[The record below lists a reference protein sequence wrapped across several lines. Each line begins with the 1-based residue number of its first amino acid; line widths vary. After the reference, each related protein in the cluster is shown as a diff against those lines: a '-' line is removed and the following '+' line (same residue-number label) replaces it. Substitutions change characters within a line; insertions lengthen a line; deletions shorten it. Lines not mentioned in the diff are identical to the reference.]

1 MTNNEMRSLH
11 STPTSASAKRGMP
24 IAEIG
29 ASVMYWLAAHSYF
42 LPGLYLQ
49 RYSTLFGLS
58 LAAKRRSNVPKP
70 LVQRLL
76 RGTLESTNY
85 FEFDFAWKALTSLKP
100 NGKNYLDVLSPWLL
114 PFLFVQRRRIPKAT
128 IVNAN
133 TLTMQVLQGLSD
145 AAGLGSKWE
154 IIDRALDDC
163 SLPQGS
169 FDVIT
174 SISGPAQV
182 ANDSAL
188 VATMWT
194 LLKCGGRLIISVPC
208 ICEAME
214 EPVSQDGNRE
224 VGTEP
229 LLARPRVYDPQLL
242 QDRILSVLGEPNSI
256 VVYGEIARHDSRQAK
271 RVAAGPGFPP
281 PREPLEMARDWR
293 CYSRIQDLPGL
304 GVSAMTFDKAFR
316 PKATAGAEHEQ

>member
-1 MTNNEMRSLH
+1 MKNSEMRSLY
-11 STPTSASAKRGMP
+11 SIPASAPTKRGMP
-24 IAEIG
+24 IADIG
-29 ASVMYWLAAHSYF
+29 ASFIYWLAAHSYF

-58 LAAKRRSNVPKP
+58 LAARRRSTVPKP
-70 LVQRLL
+70 LLQRLL
-76 RGTLESTNY
+76 SGTLESTNY

-100 NGKNYLDVLSPWLL
+100 VGKNYLDVLSPWLL
-114 PFLFVQRRRIPKAT
+114 PLLLVQRRRIPKAT
-128 IVNAN
+128 IVSPN
-133 TLTMQVLQGLSD
+133 TLSMQAFRGLSD
-145 AAGLGSKWE
+145 AAGLGAKWE

-163 SLPQGS
+163 SLSQES

-182 ANDSAL
+182 KNDSAL

-208 ICEAME
+208 ICETME
-214 EPVSQDGNRE
+214 EPVSQDGNAD

-229 LLARPRVYDPQLL
+229 FLACPRVYDPQLL
-242 QDRILSVLGEPNSI
+242 QERIFSVLGEPTSN
-256 VVYGEIARHDSRQAK
+256 VVYGEIAKQDLRQAK
-271 RVAAGPGFPP
+271 KAAVGPGAPP

-293 CYSRIQDLPGL
+293 CYPRIQDLPGL
-304 GVSAMTFDKAFR
+304 GVSAMTFDKALSS
-316 PKATAGAEHEQ
+316 